1 MSKYI
6 NSVETVNDGWK
17 IGIKIP
23 GNENVFDGDIVK
35 ILNKLN
41 ITVNTKSNIPMC
53 SNNVIANYLQIGL
66 TGSINSTAGYLLY
79 PAGYW
84 NDSTTYS
91 KGSNSIPYVYHNN
104 EYFVLSADSCIGKKP
119 NKGSSYWTKIESF
132 KSIQTEF
139 ILAPNATFGN
149 SSGAVFYKNYLYSQ
163 QGLDGDGNRLHY
175 SQISDIDS
183 IFETPTTGP
192 ATLTG
197 HDVFKPN
204 LSVNFYDGE
213 ISCNKL
219 CEQYDYFH
227 VIDINKTYT
236 NGDYPVYQNT
246 YKMQTNKSH
255 NICVTSRNIP
265 YYRDDYRNYTSLS
278 KIPCYTRPG
287 VIVLPEY
294 DNTYSSDGTRICINY
309 PSSPNSGY
317 DGVSMNEGQS
327 VLKYDLVNKLN
338 GVSLYYYNGGCLS
351 LDGYI
356 LVCADPDIFNPNMY
370 ENGIFKG
377 NLEANCFV
385 WNGLKSKFILM
396 CKGSELLLRSV
407 LLKHRCSTSTIT
419 RIRSANGD
427 GWLNNYNN
435 YAYPDG
441 DYSIV
446 LEESDISD
454 GYEIIKTL
462 PLSYTKGG
470 QSEWG
475 ISSNGI
481 PDIHIIEKIIG
492 LQWVIENSNSFN
504 PIPMNIQI
512 DNFVPGQTINSLYTF
527 NGGLPGYINSPDF
540 ICLGSGSIDYEY
552 DTGKQN
558 IITSSITIDTAKDD
572 NYSINNGTT
581 GDPPSDAVETISYIS
596 EDSSVGIV
604 KQLKKPIFQSSAA
617 SYNFENKKWENMPTC
632 RLNIN
637 TSADTSIDN
646 FDFVSGSKI
655 YTSTCIVDGWDI
667 GEPIDDE
674 LIAYY

>member
-6 NSVETVNDGWK
+6 NFVETVNDGWK

-23 GNENVFDGDIVK
+23 GNEEVFDGNIVK

-41 ITVNTKSNIPMC
+41 ITANTKSNIPVC

-66 TGSINSTAGYLLY
+66 TGSITSTAGYLLY

-104 EYFVLSADSCIGKKP
+104 EYFVLSADSCVGKNP
-119 NKGSSYWTKIESF
+119 DDGASYWTKIESF

-149 SSGAVFYKNYLYSQ
+149 SSGAIFYKNYLYSQ

-175 SQISDIDS
+175 SQIADIDS
-183 IFETPTTGP
+183 IFETSTTGS

-197 HDVFKPN
+197 HDTFKPN

-227 VIDINKTYT
+227 VIDINETY
-236 NGDYPVYQNT
+236 GDGVYPVYQNT

-265 YYRDDYRNYTSLS
+265 DYRGKSSLS
-278 KIPCYTRPG
+278 EISCYTRPG

-317 DGVSMNEGQS
+317 NGASMNEGTIIT
-327 VLKYDLVNKLN
+327 KYSTENNLSN
-338 GVSLYYYNGGCLS
+338 GNNLYKNNGGYLS
-351 LDGYI
+351 IDGYI
-356 LVCADPDIFNPNMY
+356 LVCADLDIFNPNMY
-370 ENGIFKG
+370 DDGVFKG

-407 LLKHRCSTSTIT
+407 LLKHRCATSTVTTIKYKT
-419 RIRSANGD
+419 QLSDDNTEFNIKM
-427 GWLNNYNN
+427 
-435 YAYPDG
+435 
-441 DYSIV
+441 
-446 LEESDISD
+446 EETDKGEGD

-481 PDIHIIEKIIG
+481 PNIHIIEKTIG

-512 DNFVPGQTINSLYTF
+512 DNFVPGQSINSLYTF

-540 ICLGSGSIDYEY
+540 ICLSSGNIDYEY
-552 DTGKQN
+552 DTAKQN
-558 IITSSITIDTAKDD
+558 VINMTFKFPTIPNQRAE
-572 NYSINNGTT
+572 NGATPT
-581 GDPPSDAVETISYIS
+581 PGAFDPVIISYIS

-604 KQLKKPIFQSSAA
+604 KQLKKPIFQSSGA
-617 SYNFENKKWENMPTC
+617 SYDFENKEWKNMPTC

-637 TSADTSIDN
+637 TSADTSTDN
-646 FDFVSGSKI
+646 FASGSKI
-655 YTSTCIVDGWDI
+655 YTSTCIVGGW
-667 GEPIDDE
+667 GVTTEVKDD
-674 LIAYY
+674 LIAYC